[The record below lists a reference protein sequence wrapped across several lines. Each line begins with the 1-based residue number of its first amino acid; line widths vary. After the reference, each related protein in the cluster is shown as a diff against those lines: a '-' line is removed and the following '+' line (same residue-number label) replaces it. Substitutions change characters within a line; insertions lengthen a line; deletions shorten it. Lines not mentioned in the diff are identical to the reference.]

1 MLLKANL
8 KRHRGVLAG
17 LFVLLAVVSLT
28 LASTLAVWTGAGRYT
43 EAEMDRLGF
52 GTVTAWVSGVPD
64 LEALSAELAAHEEVE
79 AVGVQPLVF
88 SDYTLR
94 EQESDSEGQLVAY
107 DPSAYPYRFF
117 TDDLS
122 GYASA
127 PDMISPGEV
136 YVSPSLCSIY
146 EAEIGDTV
154 TFSIARNGGTADFTI
169 AGFFEDPFMG
179 SSMIGMKTFLISE
192 SDRAALAELAAGA
205 GIDALA
211 REGAMLHLFAR
222 EDSGLTTAQFSQR
235 INGETSLPAY
245 TEFVHSHDAI
255 LGFMLVLQNA
265 FSGFLLAFAVVL
277 LSVSFVVLGHSITSA
292 IRQETRNLGILKTVG
307 FTSRSLRW
315 IQLAQY
321 LLPILLG
328 LGAGLLVSAWA
339 APLVCRMTLTTTGIL
354 VPAQL
359 PIDLCAIVFLVLI
372 LLLAGFITL
381 QTGRIAGISPLRAIY
396 AEAEAVRHGAGT
408 PLCKAGLSFWMA
420 LRQIS
425 AGKRQYVGAC
435 LVALLLVFF
444 ASLMGRMDA
453 WLGPN
458 GEGLMDAFNPADLDL
473 AVQPVGEVTQAEI
486 ETVIQEYSAIT
497 DQYALAMP
505 GVTVNGVDYTAN
517 VITEPER
524 FHLLQGRACLQ
535 ADEVVLTE
543 FVAADLGAAIGDT
556 VTVAAG
562 GAGQEY
568 TVSGIYQCA
577 NDMGANIGMSRE
589 GYARIGTETTDMW
602 CVHYFLADEGQK
614 DAVMA
619 ALDSTFGTAVYIHEN
634 SWPGLHGILSAM
646 DLLIAAMYVVTA
658 LFILVV
664 TALTASRLLAM
675 ERRDIGIYKSIGFT
689 SGRLRLSFA
698 LRFGV
703 AALTGSLGG
712 TVLSALLTD
721 PLAGAV
727 LRLEGISNFSS
738 HPGVLTVVLPGLIV
752 VMLFAAFA
760 YLLAGQI
767 RKIPLS
773 TLVAETT

>member
-1 MLLKANL
+1 
-8 KRHRGVLAG
+8 
-17 LFVLLAVVSLT
+17 
-28 LASTLAVWTGAGRYT
+28 
-43 EAEMDRLGF
+43 
-52 GTVTAWVSGVPD
+52 
-64 LEALSAELAAHEEVE
+64 
-79 AVGVQPLVF
+79 
-88 SDYTLR
+88 
-94 EQESDSEGQLVAY
+94 
-107 DPSAYPYRFF
+107 
-117 TDDLS
+117 
-122 GYASA
+122 
-127 PDMISPGEV
+127 
-136 YVSPSLCSIY
+136 
-146 EAEIGDTV
+146 
-154 TFSIARNGGTADFTI
+154 
-169 AGFFEDPFMG
+169 
-179 SSMIGMKTFLISE
+179 
-192 SDRAALAELAAGA
+192 
-205 GIDALA
+205 
-211 REGAMLHLFAR
+211 
-222 EDSGLTTAQFSQR
+222 
-235 INGETSLPAY
+235 
-245 TEFVHSHDAI
+245 
-255 LGFMLVLQNA
+255 
-265 FSGFLLAFAVVL
+265 
-277 LSVSFVVLGHSITSA
+277 
-292 IRQETRNLGILKTVG
+292 
-307 FTSRSLRW
+307 
-315 IQLAQY
+315 
-321 LLPILLG
+321 
-328 LGAGLLVSAWA
+328 
-339 APLVCRMTLTTTGIL
+339 
-354 VPAQL
+354 
-359 PIDLCAIVFLVLI
+359 
-372 LLLAGFITL
+372 
-381 QTGRIAGISPLRAIY
+381 
-396 AEAEAVRHGAGT
+396 
-408 PLCKAGLSFWMA
+408 MA